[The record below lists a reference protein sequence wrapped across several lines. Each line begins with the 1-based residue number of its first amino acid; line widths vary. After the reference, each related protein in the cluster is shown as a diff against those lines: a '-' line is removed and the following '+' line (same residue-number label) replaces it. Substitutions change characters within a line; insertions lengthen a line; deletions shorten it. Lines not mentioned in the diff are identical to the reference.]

1 MEECR
6 APAPTPGSPLNREW
20 ALAIQHCNSRRDVRT
35 AHFALPLNPAHERTR
50 TRTPTPTH
58 SQHTAHAVLRA
69 RIVTRRGPSSA
80 DAVLRARTIAR
91 LDAGPQPSRLI
102 AHAVLCPALNFEAS
116 LSQRFRSRLSAS
128 YKREAGAAAAA
139 A

>member
-50 TRTPTPTH
+50 TRCFVHELSRAGAPLARTRCFVHELSRGST
-58 SQHTAHAVLRA
+58 RA
-69 RIVTRRGPSSA
+69 RSRR
-80 DAVLRARTIAR
+80 D
-91 LDAGPQPSRLI
+91 
-102 AHAVLCPALNFEAS
+102 
-116 LSQRFRSRLSAS
+116 
-128 YKREAGAAAAA
+128 
-139 A
+139 